1 MNVKRFFG
9 RNSREAMQKVRQ
21 AFGDNAVVLST
32 KPSSSGIEIVA
43 MPAESIDA
51 IERFES
57 GPAAQADERFE
68 DDLHE
73 AEPMPDSFDAAP
85 TDASAQVQEDVGTLA
100 MSTLSFQD
108 YVRERMLKKR
118 QAEMKSRSD
127 GDDDPAAPGTSAS
140 GSVMQAQAQ
149 AASGGQSRPMPAPT
163 RAGESRRD
171 SGAGSARAGESA
183 MPGMQPPPATY
194 ADWMRQQERDEAAA
208 AAAAA
213 AAATTEE
220 RSYPPVMSL
229 HDDEQLSTS
238 DADLYDSTL
247 MPRLDVPAHS
257 AAMNAAPVRSAAG
270 PRGID
275 PADSILPSSMEMLN
289 EIRAMKGMIEERFNT
304 MAFMDRLNN
313 SPRHA
318 QLTTR
323 LLDAGFSP
331 GLIRKLCDSLSEDV
345 TDEMVWAADVLQRN
359 VLTGENEPDIEDQG
373 GVYAMIG
380 STGVGKTTSTAK
392 LATSFATRHGAANLG
407 LITLDAYRVGAHE
420 QLRAY
425 GRILGVPVHT
435 AHDRAA
441 LEDLLDLLSGKK
453 MVLIDTAGLAQRD
466 ARTRDLLDMLSH
478 RSIKRLLVVNAAQ
491 QGETIEDVLNAYSAN
506 QARGIILSKLDE
518 AVKLGPA
525 LDALIRQHLKVVAIS
540 NGQRVPEDW
549 HRLSAQALVNRAL
562 RSGGPQAWRLNTGDV
577 NLIFSRPASAATE
590 PAPAVKPAASAAA
603 NASAPPARRQPSA
616 AARDLGA

>member
-32 KPSSSGIEIVA
+32 KPSSTGIEIVA
-43 MPAESIDA
+43 MPAESMDA
-51 IERFES
+51 IERFEAPEAPAS
-57 GPAAQADERFE
+57 AAVPAAP
-68 DDLHE
+68 L
-73 AEPMPDSFDAAP
+73 MPALPAAAAAP
-85 TDASAQVQEDVGTLA
+85 LPASAAMPVMPAPTAPDQTAVAQAQVQDDIGTLA

-118 QAEMKSRSD
+118 QAELRAQEGVAEMSLSSAPTAACATVAD
-127 GDDDPAAPGTSAS
+127 GYAPAATATQPVRS
-140 GSVMQAQAQ
+140 
-149 AASGGQSRPMPAPT
+149 PALE
-163 RAGESRRD
+163 AG
-171 SGAGSARAGESA
+171 
-183 MPGMQPPPATY
+183 Y
-194 ADWMRQQERDEAAA
+194 ADWMEGVDDQFGLDDEPAPESVAA
-208 AAAAA
+208 
-213 AAATTEE
+213 EPF
-220 RSYPPVMSL
+220 RSGVPVMSL
-229 HDDEQLSTS
+229 HDEPPAPEVGRGR
-238 DADLYDSTL
+238 ADLRADPRVEPAVMFADPEPP
-247 MPRLDVPAHS
+247 MPM
-257 AAMNAAPVRSAAG
+257 AAAAVTAPPVR
-270 PRGID
+270 
-275 PADSILPSSMEMLN
+275 PASRMPEPEMPSSSDVLS
-289 EIRAMKGMIEERFNT
+289 EIRAMKGMIEERFGA
-304 MAFMDRLNN
+304 MAFMDRLQTN
-313 SPRHA
+313 PKQA

-331 GLIRKLCDSLSEDV
+331 ALIRKLSDSLPDDV
-345 TDEMVWAADVLQRN
+345 GDEMAWAAEVLQRN
-359 VLTGENEPDIEDQG
+359 LMTGEHEPELEEQG

-392 LATSFATRHGAANLG
+392 LATAFATRHGAANLG

-491 QGETIEDVLNAYSAN
+491 QGETIEDVLHAYSAS
-506 QARGIILSKLDE
+506 QARGIVLSKLDE

-525 LDALIRQHLKVVAIS
+525 LDAMIRNRLKVLAVA

-549 HRLSAQALVNRAL
+549 HRMSAHALMSRAL
-562 RSGGPQAWRLNTGDV
+562 KGSAPPAWRLNTSDV
-577 NLIFSRPASAATE
+577 NLIFARPTGMAQPPVRRAAT
-590 PAPAVKPAASAAA
+590 AS
-603 NASAPPARRQPSA
+603 RE
-616 AARDLGA
+616 LGL

>member
-32 KPSSSGIEIVA
+32 KPSSTGIEIVA

-51 IERFES
+51 IERFEAPEAAAS
-57 GPAAQADERFE
+57 AAAPATPVMPALPAAA
-68 DDLHE
+68 
-73 AEPMPDSFDAAP
+73 AVPAAP
-85 TDASAQVQEDVGTLA
+85 APSGADAGTVAQAQVQDDIGTLA

-118 QAEMKSRSD
+118 QAELRAQESVAEVSLASAPAMAPTAASADPGD
-127 GDDDPAAPGTSAS
+127 GYLSAAPLAQPARSSALE
-140 GSVMQAQAQ
+140 
-149 AASGGQSRPMPAPT
+149 T
-163 RAGESRRD
+163 R
-171 SGAGSARAGESA
+171 
-183 MPGMQPPPATY
+183 Y
-194 ADWMRQQERDEAAA
+194 ADWMEGVDDQFGLDDEPAPEPV
-208 AAAAA
+208 
-213 AAATTEE
+213 TTESF
-220 RSYPPVMSL
+220 RAGTPVMSL
-229 HDDEQLSTS
+229 HDEPPVPELARGRAEPRAESRMEPRVEPAAMF
-238 DADLYDSTL
+238 ADLE
-247 MPRLDVPAHS
+247 
-257 AAMNAAPVRSAAG
+257 APVAPPPVTTPSVRPAARM
-270 PRGID
+270 PE
-275 PADSILPSSMEMLN
+275 PEMPSSSDVLS
-289 EIRAMKGMIEERFNT
+289 EIRAMKGMIEERFGA
-304 MAFMDRLNN
+304 MAFMDRLQTN
-313 SPRHA
+313 PKQA

-331 GLIRKLCDSLSEDV
+331 ALIRKLSDSLPDDV
-345 TDEMVWAADVLQRN
+345 GDEMAWAAEVLQRN
-359 VLTGENEPDIEDQG
+359 LMTSEHEPELEEQG

-392 LATSFATRHGAANLG
+392 LATAFATRHGAANLG

-491 QGETIEDVLNAYSAN
+491 QGETIEDVLHAYSAS
-506 QARGIILSKLDE
+506 QARGIVLSKLDE

-525 LDALIRQHLKVVAIS
+525 LDAMIRNRLKVLAVA

-549 HRLSAQALVNRAL
+549 HRMSAHALMSRAL
-562 RSGGPQAWRLNTGDV
+562 KGSAPPAWRLNTSDV
-577 NLIFSRPASAATE
+577 NLIFARPTGMAHA
-590 PAPAVKPAASAAA
+590 
-603 NASAPPARRQPSA
+603 PARRA
-616 AARDLGA
+616 AAAAPRELGL